1 MFLKQNLKYISDEEF
16 ENIILPHVEIMDSY
30 LEDKVIPMTISH
42 YIATGFDTSS
52 LFENTFDIHISSA
65 LNMFN
70 FIIKDKTK
78 LKNNIKNILLSKY
91 HMKVVNET
99 PLTIEKINR

>member
-1 MFLKQNLKYISDEEF
+1 MFLKQNLNDISDEEF
-16 ENIILPHVEIMDSY
+16 ENIILPHIEIMESY
-30 LEDKVIPMTISH
+30 LENKIIPM
-42 YIATGFDTSS
+42 
-52 LFENTFDIHISSA
+52 TFDIHISSA

-70 FIIKDKTK
+70 FRIKDNTK
-78 LKNNIKNILLSKY
+78 LKNNIKNLLLSKY

>member
-1 MFLKQNLKYISDEEF
+1 ME
-16 ENIILPHVEIMDSY
+16 SY
-30 LEDKVIPMTISH
+30 LENKIIPMTISH
-42 YIATGFDTSS
+42 YIATGFNTSS

-70 FIIKDKTK
+70 FRIKDNTK
-78 LKNNIKNILLSKY
+78 LKNNIKNLLLSKY

>member
-1 MFLKQNLKYISDEEF
+1 MFLKQDLNYISDEEF

-30 LEDKVIPMTISH
+30 LEDNVIPITISH

-52 LFENTFDIHISSA
+52 LFENTFDIHVNSS

-70 FIIKDKTK
+70 HVLNNKYK
-78 LKNNIKNILLSKY
+78 LKNKIKEILLNY
-91 HMKVVNET
+91 
-99 PLTIEKINR
+99 